1 MAQAA
6 RVVSVR
12 DDGRVNQPGPAP
24 ASDASAPRALGPRDD
39 RLLTP
44 IATFMGLGIAWL
56 DSRPGYDAT
65 GVTVVLLLLGAM
77 AVAAA
82 SGRRPWLW
90 AVQVGVWVPLFEIG
104 GPTGAA
110 SLAALVVTISG
121 AAIGYVIA
129 RIVA

>member
-1 MAQAA
+1 MPRAQA
-6 RVVSVR
+6 RVE
-12 DDGRVNQPGPAP
+12 DGDVNHPGPVP
-24 ASDASAPRALGPRDD
+24 ASDARTSRVLGPRDD

-65 GVTVVLLLLGAM
+65 GVTVGLLLLGAM

-104 GPTGAA
+104 GPAGAA
-110 SLAALVVTISG
+110 SLAALVITIVG
-121 AAIGYVIA
+121 ATIGYVLA
-129 RIVA
+129 RFAA

>member
-1 MAQAA
+1 MA
-6 RVVSVR
+6 
-12 DDGRVNQPGPAP
+12 
-24 ASDASAPRALGPRDD
+24 L
-39 RLLTP
+39 
-44 IATFMGLGIAWL
+44 ATFMGLGIAWL

-65 GVTVVLLLLGAM
+65 GVTVGLLLLGAM

-110 SLAALVVTISG
+110 SLAALVVTLIG
-121 AAIGYVIA
+121 ALIGYVLA
-129 RIVA
+129 RALA

>member
-1 MAQAA
+1 MRQA
-6 RVVSVR
+6 RVE
-12 DDGRVNQPGPAP
+12 DGPVNQPDPV
-24 ASDASAPRALGPRDD
+24 ASATRRALGWRDD

-44 IATFMGLGIAWL
+44 IATFMGLGIAVL
-56 DSRPGYDAT
+56 DSQPGYDAT
-65 GVTVVLLLLGAM
+65 GLTVGLLLLGAM

-110 SLAALVVTISG
+110 SLAALVVTIIG

-129 RIVA
+129 RVVA